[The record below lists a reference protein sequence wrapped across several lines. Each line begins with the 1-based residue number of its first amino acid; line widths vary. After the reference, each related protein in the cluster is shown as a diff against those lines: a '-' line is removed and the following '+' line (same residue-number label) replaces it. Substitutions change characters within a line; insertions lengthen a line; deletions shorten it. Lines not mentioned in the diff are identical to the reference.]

1 MFSELWKQKS
11 ELCFGLL
18 SLIAGCIRGKEKWGG
33 HSQND
38 TLSLCLMSHLPKDIK
53 GVWEKKA
60 SPWRAAPNQLI
71 PLSTF
76 PNSFASGFH
85 R

>member
-38 TLSLCLMSHLPKDIK
+38 TLSLCLDVPPPQGHQRSV
-53 GVWEKKA
+53 GEEG
-60 SPWRAAPNQLI
+60 
-71 PLSTF
+71 LSVEG
-76 PNSFASGFH
+76 SS
-85 R
+85 